1 MFRSWFNLLSLGAEA
16 SQVVWLRSIKVAAGG
31 PAAKREARRMVTEKV
46 IASQKEGVRLA
57 MGASPDSVVA
67 GYRRRVKANIRR
79 LSK

>member
-1 MFRSWFNLLSLGAEA
+1 MFRSWLNLLSLGAEA

-46 IASQKEGVRLA
+46 IAGHTEGLRLS
-57 MGASPDSVVA
+57 MGASAASVVA

>member
-1 MFRSWFNLLSLGAEA
+1 MFRSWLNLLSLGTEA

-46 IASQKEGVRLA
+46 IAGHTEGLRLS
-57 MGASPDSVVA
+57 MGASPASVLA
-67 GYRRRVKANIRR
+67 RYRRRVKANIRR